1 MAVRWMV
8 IRCSRWHWRCCPEW
22 VLRLAAQVFF
32 DALNRAPESRNT
44 TAVESAEK
52 QPQEPVQNVFHSRNK
67 AKPIVYHLR
76 DVIRDRASEGVTFR
90 LRVPSL
96 QINQGEKIALIG
108 ESGCGKSTLLDMLA
122 FIAQPSELA
131 AFRFRPEQEPNAI
144 DVALLWKKK
153 HMNKLGELR
162 KRYIGYVMQTGG
174 LLPYL
179 TVRENMSLSRSVL
192 GLRQDDTVAS
202 LARELGIARHLDKL
216 PETLSVGER
225 QRVAIGRALAHEP
238 PIVIADEP
246 TASVDPFAAE
256 KIMSLFIGL
265 AEERNITVVVASH
278 AWRHIKRLGL
288 RRLAHHTHRSKDGRT
303 TETVVNG

>member
-1 MAVRWMV
+1 MA
-8 IRCSRWHWRCCPEW
+8 E
-22 VLRLAAQVFF
+22 
-32 DALNRAPESRNT
+32 
-44 TAVESAEK
+44 
-52 QPQEPVQNVFHSRNK
+52 NVFQSRSK
-67 AKPIVYHLR
+67 AKATVYHLR

-96 QINQGEKIALIG
+96 QITQGEKIALIG

-122 FIAQPSELA
+122 FISQPTEIA
-131 AFRFRPEQEPNAI
+131 AFRFRPDIDTDAI
-144 DVALLWKKK
+144 DVAQMWKKK
-153 HMNKLGELR
+153 QLNRLGNLR
-162 KRYIGYVMQTGG
+162 KQHMGYVMQTGG

-179 TVRENMSLSRSVL
+179 TVRDNMSLSRSVL
-192 GLRQDDTVAS
+192 GLGEDDTVDS

-238 PIVIADEP
+238 LIVIADEP

-288 RRLAHHTHRSKDGRT
+288 RRLAHHTHRSQDGRT